1 MGKLFIS
8 HSSQDLVWCQQFVAA
23 LRAAGHTCF
32 FDHDSI
38 PGSSEWLDTIQNG
51 VTECDLCV
59 LVLSPV
65 AWASPWVQREWKLA
79 LRHNKH
85 ILPVEHVATP
95 DAFQGFLGQYQM
107 VKAVGLDAAT
117 AAQRTLAELHRIGYG
132 VGAVTAATPSAP
144 SVVPPV
150 QQVTSFPIPTRLAR
164 LGFQGRVIDKVEVI
178 VPPLCDVPAGNFTM
192 GSDKTHDWQA
202 YDDEQPQYD
211 IFVAAFQIAAYPVTV
226 AEYAHYLTAN
236 PKVAVPPSS
245 TYPKD
250 AQWAAPEWRGK
261 EQSWSVQQTRADHP
275 VVMISWLDA
284 VAYAQWV
291 ARVTGQPWRL
301 PTEAEWEK
309 AARSTDGRLCPWG
322 NTWDMTLAN
331 TNDGGPKM
339 TTPVGIYADKGDASP
354 YGVHDMV
361 GNVSEW
367 TSSLYQEHPPYRVDT
382 CENDGDRTSIRV
394 LRGGS
399 WRSVPSASSWG
410 GLPRD
415 ARVARRDWNYPNKS
429 IVDNGVR
436 LARPSSGL
444 AQS

>member
-8 HSSQDLVWCQQFVAA
+8 HSSQDLAWCQQFVAA

-38 PGSSEWLDTIQNG
+38 PGSSEWLDTIQEG
-51 VTECDLCV
+51 LQKCDLCV

-65 AWASPWVQREWKLA
+65 AWASPWVKREWHLA
-79 LRHNKH
+79 LRLNKH
-85 ILPVEHVATP
+85 ILPVEHVATLE
-95 DAFQGFLGQYQM
+95 AFQGFLGQYQM

-117 AAQRTLAELHRIGYG
+117 AAQRTLAELHHIGYG
-132 VGAVTAATPSAP
+132 TGMVDSPAP
-144 SVVPPV
+144 SVAPPV
-150 QQVTSFPIPTRLAR
+150 QQATSFLFPKRLVS
-164 LGFQGRVIDKVEVI
+164 LGFQRIDKVEVI

-192 GSDKTHDWQA
+192 GSDNTHDLDA
-202 YDDEQPQYD
+202 YDDELPQYD

-245 TYPKD
+245 TYPKG

-261 EQSWSVQQTRADHP
+261 ELSWSVQQTRADHP

-291 ARVTGQPWRL
+291 ARVTGLPWRL

-309 AARSTDGRLCPWG
+309 AARGHDGRIYPWG
-322 NTWDMTLAN
+322 NIWDKTLAN
-331 TNDGGPKM
+331 TSDGGPKM
-339 TTPVGIYADKGDASP
+339 TTPVGIYADRGDASP
-354 YGVHDMV
+354 YKVHDMA
-361 GNVSEW
+361 GNVWEW
-367 TSSLYQEHPPYRVDT
+367 TSSIYQEHPSYRVDRH
-382 CENDGDRTSIRV
+382 ESNSDGTSVRV

-399 WRSVPSASSWG
+399 WGIDPGYARTACRNRLGPSYSVVS
-410 GLPRD
+410 
-415 ARVARRDWNYPNKS
+415 
-429 IVDNGVR
+429 NGVR
-436 LARPSSGL
+436 LVRGVVA
-444 AQS
+444 AT